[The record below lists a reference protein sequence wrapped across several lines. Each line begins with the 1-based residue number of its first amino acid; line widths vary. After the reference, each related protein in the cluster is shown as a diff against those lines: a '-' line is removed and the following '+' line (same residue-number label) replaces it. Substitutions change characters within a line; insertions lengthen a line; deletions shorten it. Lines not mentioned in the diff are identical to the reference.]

1 MGRSSFTS
9 FISVLAVGV
18 ISVAV
23 IYFFF
28 PDLSEELLGTTWQRE
43 EYTLRSEEPEE
54 GAEEV
59 TQDIE
64 GAFEQS
70 GADRQEIEQVLSQI
84 DPETLTEA
92 ASEALIS
99 GEEAA
104 RVFIDKLDESIDLGD
119 LDRQVLEEKLQESFD
134 AVDFSQAAE
143 LLREYAERGFENLE
157 QAAGEWVQ

>member
-18 ISVAV
+18 VTVAA

-28 PDLSEELLGTTWQRE
+28 PDLSQELLGTKWERE
-43 EYTLRSEEPEE
+43 EYALTAEDSGEA
-54 GAEEV
+54 AEEV

-64 GAFEQS
+64 QAFEES
-70 GADRQEIEQVLSQI
+70 GADRQDIEEVLSQI
-84 DPETLTEA
+84 DPETLTQA

-104 RVFIDKLDESIDLGD
+104 KVFIEKLDESIDLGG
-119 LDRQVLEEKLQESFD
+119 LDRQVLEEKLQESFEGI
-134 AVDFSQAAE
+134 DFSQAAE

-157 QAAGEWVQ
+157 QAAGDMVQ